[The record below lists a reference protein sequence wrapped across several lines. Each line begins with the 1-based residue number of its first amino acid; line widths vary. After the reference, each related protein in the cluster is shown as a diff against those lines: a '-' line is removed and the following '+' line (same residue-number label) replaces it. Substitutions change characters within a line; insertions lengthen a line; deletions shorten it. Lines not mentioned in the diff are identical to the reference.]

1 MRDPNMQTRPEFD
14 ANTIARLAQMLG
26 IEIAPD
32 DLAALAEQLR
42 MLDDLEMSEL
52 QDTPPILTMDA
63 DWHD

>member
-1 MRDPNMQTRPEFD
+1 MMQTRPEFD